1 MPDIR
6 IPSPAPVGLTTHG
19 VRRPLPVA
27 PVIER
32 GLLHDWHARNRQVTL
47 PHGIAMLEEY
57 GTLDNVRRL
66 TGESDAEFRGMLF
79 ADSDIYKTLEAA
91 AWELGR
97 DDDDGIRAFFDRTVP
112 LIERAQQDDGYLD
125 SAYLERE
132 DRQPWTDFT
141 QGHELYCLGH
151 LIQAAVG
158 AHRALGDDRLL
169 RVAERFTD
177 HVVARMGADDAV
189 EYCGHPLI
197 EAALVELHRTTGS
210 SAALDLASSF
220 IRRRGSG
227 FLGGV
232 IFGAPYYQDEQPALQ
247 ATRMRGHAVRALY
260 LNQGITDLYLETG
273 ETEMLDVMRIQWDD
287 MVSRRSYITGGT
299 GARHEDEAFG
309 DAFELPPDR
318 AYAETCAGV
327 ALFGWA
333 WRMYLATGDASC
345 MDVAETA
352 LYNVVAAGI
361 STRGDS
367 FTYVNPLQVRD
378 EHLHGGD
385 APPARRRWFSCACCP
400 PNLMRTF
407 AALES
412 HLGAERPDGLDIVLY
427 ASATL
432 HAHGA
437 TVTIDTA
444 YPADGHVRISVDG
457 DAAEG
462 CRRLALRVPG
472 WAAGRPLTLHRD
484 GAAVGAVDAVG
495 AVGGVD
501 AVVGAVDAVD
511 AVVEDGWIVVD
522 DALVDGTVL
531 ELALPV
537 EIDVIHPHPLIDA
550 VRGTVAVRRGPVVY
564 CAVGDVDGLLVDER
578 ELAAGAAVVV
588 TPADAATAAAT
599 EGDGDAEA
607 AGAGEAPG
615 LLGPRVRIAA
625 HRMSTVARP
634 LYTRG
639 AEEPAS
645 EPTTVELRPFAEYD
659 GGASMRVW
667 MPTSTA

>member
-6 IPSPAPVGLTTHG
+6 VSAPAPVGPTAYG
-19 VRRPLPVA
+19 VRGPSQASPTVD
-27 PVIER
+27 R
-32 GLLHDWHARNRQVTL
+32 GILHDWHRRNRRVTL
-47 PHGIAMLEEY
+47 PHGIRMLEEY
-57 GTLDNVRRL
+57 GTLDNMRRL
-66 TGESDAEFRGMLF
+66 VGETDAEFRGMLF

-97 DDDDGIRAFFDRTVP
+97 EEDAELRAFFDRTVD

-125 SAYLERE
+125 SAYLARE
-132 DRQPWTDFT
+132 DRAPWTDFA

-151 LIQAAVG
+151 LIQAAVS
-158 AHRALGDDRLL
+158 ARRSLRDDRLL
-169 RVAERFTD
+169 RIAERFVD
-177 HVVARMGADDAV
+177 HVVDRMGADDAV

-197 EAALVELHRTTGS
+197 EAALVELYRTTGS
-210 SAALDLASSF
+210 AGALDLAAAF

-232 IFGAPYYQDEQPALQ
+232 TFGAEYYQDEQPALQ
-247 ATRMRGHAVRALY
+247 ARRMRGHAVRALY

-273 ETEMLDVMRIQWDD
+273 DGVLLEAMCAQWDD
-287 MVSRRSYITGGT
+287 LVTRRVYLTGGT

-352 LYNVVAAGI
+352 LYNVISAGI
-361 STRGDS
+361 SSDGDS

-378 EHLHGGD
+378 ERSYGGA
-385 APPARRRWFSCACCP
+385 APAGRRRWFSCACCP

-407 AALES
+407 ATLEH
-412 HLGAERPDGLDIVLY
+412 HLAAERVDGLDIVLY
-427 ASATL
+427 ASATV

-437 TVTIDTA
+437 SVTIDTA
-444 YPADGHVRISVDG
+444 YPAEGSIRISVRG
-457 DAAEG
+457 DASDG
-462 CRRLALRVPG
+462 CRRLALRVPE
-472 WAAGRPLTLHRD
+472 WVSERPIALLRD
-484 GAAVGAVDAVG
+484 GEAVAPAVHA
-495 AVGGVD
+495 
-501 AVVGAVDAVD
+501 
-511 AVVEDGWIVVD
+511 GWLVID

-531 ELALPV
+531 ELQLPV
-537 EIDVIHPHPLIDA
+537 EVDVIHPHPLIDA

-564 CAVGDVDGLLVDER
+564 CAVGDVDTLVVDAGGLDVR
-578 ELAAGAAVVV
+578 SA
-588 TPADAATAAAT
+588 ADA
-599 EGDGDAEA
+599 DP
-607 AGAGEAPG
+607 AGSP
-615 LLGPRVRIAA
+615 LGPRLTIAA
-625 HRMSTVARP
+625 HRMPTDVRP
-634 LYTRG
+634 LYSRDSDD
-639 AEEPAS
+639 EAS
-645 EPTTVELRPFAEYD
+645 EPTTVELRPFAEFD

-667 MPTSTA
+667 LPAPTT

>member
-1 MPDIR
+1 MPVTR
-6 IPSPAPVGLTTHG
+6 VPAHTPVGPTTHG
-19 VRRPLPVA
+19 VRSPLRSPALV
-27 PVIER
+27 EH
-32 GLLHDWHARNRQVTL
+32 GLLSDWHARNRQVTL
-47 PHGIAMLEEY
+47 PHGIAMLDEY

-66 TGESDAEFRGMLF
+66 TGEADVDFRGMLF

-97 DDDDGIRAFFDRTVP
+97 EEDADLCAFFDRTVD

-125 SAYLERE
+125 SAYLGRD
-132 DRQPWTDFT
+132 DRSPWTDFA

-158 AHRALGDDRLL
+158 AHRAIGDDRLL
-169 RVAERFTD
+169 RVAERFVE
-177 HVVARMGADDAV
+177 HVVDRMGADDAV

-197 EAALVELHRTTGS
+197 EAALVELYRTTGEQ
-210 SAALDLASSF
+210 APLDLAASF
-220 IRRRGSG
+220 IRRRGAG

-232 IFGAPYYQDEQPALQ
+232 MFGAPYYQDEQPALE
-247 ATRMRGHAVRALY
+247 ATKMRGHAVRALY
-260 LNQGITDLYLETG
+260 LNQGITDVFLETG
-273 ETEMLDVMRIQWDD
+273 DSAMLDVMRAQWDD
-287 MVSRRSYITGGT
+287 LVAHRMYLTGGT

-309 DAFELPPDR
+309 EAFELPPDR

-361 STRGDS
+361 STHGDS

-378 EHLHGGD
+378 ERPYGGD
-385 APPARRRWFSCACCP
+385 APAARRRWFSCACCP

-407 AALES
+407 ATLEQ
-412 HLGAERPDGLDIVLY
+412 HLAAEREDGLDIVLY

-432 HAHGA
+432 RAHGA
-437 TVTIDTA
+437 SVTIDTA
-444 YPADGHVRISVDG
+444 YPAEGSIRISIDG
-457 DAAEG
+457 DADAG
-462 CRRLALRVPG
+462 CRRLALRMPE
-472 WAAGRPLTLHRD
+472 WALGLPVTLRLD
-484 GAAVGAVDAVG
+484 GIVVEAAV
-495 AVGGVD
+495 
-501 AVVGAVDAVD
+501 
-511 AVVEDGWIVVD
+511 EEGWIVVD

-531 ELALPV
+531 ELQLPV
-537 EIDVIHPHPLIDA
+537 EAEVIHPNPRIDA

-564 CAVGDVDGLLVDER
+564 CAVGDVDGLAVD
-578 ELAAGAAVVV
+578 
-588 TPADAATAAAT
+588 ADAVAESLAT
-599 EGDGDAEA
+599 EA
-607 AGAGEAPG
+607 AGVESRG
-615 LLGPRVRIAA
+615 LLGPRLMISA
-625 HRMSTVARP
+625 HRLPADAQP

-639 AEEPAS
+639 ADHVPTEQ
-645 EPTTVELRPFAEYD
+645 TTVELRPFAEFD

-667 MPTSTA
+667 MPTSTI

>member
-1 MPDIR
+1 MSVTRVPAH
-6 IPSPAPVGLTTHG
+6 APVGQTTHG
-19 VRRPLPVA
+19 VRRPLRSPA
-27 PVIER
+27 LIEH
-32 GLLHDWHARNRQVTL
+32 GLLSDWHARNRQVTL
-47 PHGIAMLEEY
+47 PHGIAMLEDY

-66 TGESDAEFRGMLF
+66 TGESDADFRGMLF
-79 ADSDIYKTLEAA
+79 ADSDIYKTLDAA

-97 DDDDGIRAFFDRTVP
+97 EEDAALRSFFDRTVD

-125 SAYLERE
+125 SAYLGRDDRE
-132 DRQPWTDFT
+132 PWTDFA

-158 AHRALGDDRLL
+158 AHRAIGDDRLL
-169 RVAERFTD
+169 RVAERFVD

-197 EAALVELHRTTGS
+197 ETALVELYRTTGDEAS
-210 SAALDLASSF
+210 LALASSF
-220 IRRRGSG
+220 IGRRGAG

-232 IFGAPYYQDEQPALQ
+232 MFGAPYYQDEQPALE
-247 ATRMRGHAVRALY
+247 ATKMRGHAVRALY
-260 LNQGITDLYLETG
+260 LNQGITDVFLETG
-273 ETEMLDVMRIQWDD
+273 DTAMLDVMRTQWDD
-287 MVSRRSYITGGT
+287 LVAHRMYLTGGT

-309 DAFELPPDR
+309 EAFELPPDR

-361 STRGDS
+361 SAHGDS

-378 EHLHGGD
+378 ERPYGGE
-385 APPARRRWFSCACCP
+385 APASRRRWFSCACCP

-407 AALES
+407 GALEQ
-412 HLGAERPDGLDIVLY
+412 HLAAEREDGLDIVLY
-427 ASATL
+427 ASASL

-437 TVTIDTA
+437 SVTIETA
-444 YPADGHVRISVDG
+444 YPAEGSIRISIDG
-457 DAAEG
+457 DADEG
-462 CRRLALRVPG
+462 CRRLALRVPQ
-472 WAAGRPLTLHRD
+472 WVSGRPVTLRRD
-484 GAAVGAVDAVG
+484 GIAIEPL
-495 AVGGVD
+495 
-501 AVVGAVDAVD
+501 
-511 AVVEDGWIVVD
+511 VEAGWIIVD

-531 ELALPV
+531 ELELPV
-537 EIDVIHPHPLIDA
+537 KPEVIRPNPRIDA

-564 CAVGDVDGLLVDER
+564 CAVGDVDGLTVD
-578 ELAAGAAVVV
+578 
-588 TPADAATAAAT
+588 ADAVSKSLAT
-599 EGDGDAEA
+599 EASNPESR
-607 AGAGEAPG
+607 G
-615 LLGPRVRIAA
+615 LLGPRLTISA
-625 HRMSTVARP
+625 HRLPADAQP

-639 AEEPAS
+639 ADHV
-645 EPTTVELRPFAEYD
+645 PTEQTTAELRPFAEFD

-667 MPTSTA
+667 MPTSTI

>member
-1 MPDIR
+1 MPDVR
-6 IPSPAPVGLTTHG
+6 VPSPAPVGVTTYGARHPLRSVPTVEHG
-19 VRRPLPVA
+19 
-27 PVIER
+27 I
-32 GLLHDWHARNRQVTL
+32 LHDWHLRNRQVTL
-47 PHGIAMLEEY
+47 PHGMQMLEEY
-57 GTLDNVRRL
+57 GTLDNLRRL

-79 ADSDIYKTLEAA
+79 ADSDVYKTLEAA

-97 DDDDGIRAFFDRTVP
+97 EEEAALRSFFDRTVG

-125 SAYLERE
+125 SAYLGRD
-132 DRQPWTDFT
+132 DRHPWSDFA

-197 EAALVELHRTTGS
+197 EAALVELYRTTGS
-210 SAALDLASSF
+210 AAALDLASSF

-273 ETEMLDVMRIQWDD
+273 EAEMLDVMRTQWRDLISHR
-287 MVSRRSYITGGT
+287 VYLTGGT

-352 LYNVVAAGI
+352 LYNIVAAGI
-361 STRGDS
+361 SAHGDS

-378 EHLHGGD
+378 EHLYGGD
-385 APPARRRWFSCACCP
+385 APAGRRRWFSCACCP

-412 HLGAERPDGLDIVLY
+412 HIGAERADGLDIVLY

-444 YPADGHVRISVDG
+444 YPADGHVRIRVDG

-462 CRRLALRVPG
+462 CRRLALRAPG
-472 WAAGRPLTLHRD
+472 WATGRPRTLRRD
-484 GAAVGAVDAVG
+484 GA
-495 AVGGVD
+495 
-501 AVVGAVDAVD
+501 AVD

-531 ELALPV
+531 ELELPV
-537 EIDVIHPHPLIDA
+537 ETDVIHPHPRIDA

-564 CAVGDVDGLLVDER
+564 CAVGGVDGLVVDAR
-578 ELAAGAAVVV
+578 GLGAGSAVAGAA
-588 TPADAATAAAT
+588 
-599 EGDGDAEA
+599 DGA
-607 AGAGEAPG
+607 AGSMS
-615 LLGPRVRIAA
+615 LLGPRLTIAA
-625 HRMSTVARP
+625 YRMPTDARP
-634 LYTRG
+634 LYSRDADDT
-639 AEEPAS
+639 AS
-645 EPTTVELRPFAEYD
+645 EQTTVELRPFAEYD

-667 MPTSTA
+667 MPTSTT